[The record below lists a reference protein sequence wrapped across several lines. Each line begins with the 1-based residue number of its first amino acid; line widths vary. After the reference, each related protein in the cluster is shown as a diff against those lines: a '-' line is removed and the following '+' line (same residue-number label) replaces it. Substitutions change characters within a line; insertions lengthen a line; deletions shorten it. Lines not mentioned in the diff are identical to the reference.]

1 LIAEDSGDA
10 AKKYKEKDVALNNLR
25 TPPTSPSLHFTADDF
40 VEERRDCNAT
50 RRKRQASATLA
61 QRYLKYDAVPSKL
74 PEASIY
80 LSYFIST
87 RQVIGSDGNIRALSL
102 VKFSAFSPADIDAA
116 VAHRRLWTH
125 SRQHRGRATL
135 RQRTVCSD
143 SNVLYY
149 VNGYTARSV
158 IRTTKREHCREVLV
172 TSDPLEPIQLDESLD
187 YKCFSAA

>member
-1 LIAEDSGDA
+1 
-10 AKKYKEKDVALNNLR
+10 
-25 TPPTSPSLHFTADDF
+25 

-125 SRQHRGRATL
+125 NRQHRGRATL
-135 RQRTVCSD
+135 RPRTVCSD

-187 YKCFSAA
+187 YKCFSTA